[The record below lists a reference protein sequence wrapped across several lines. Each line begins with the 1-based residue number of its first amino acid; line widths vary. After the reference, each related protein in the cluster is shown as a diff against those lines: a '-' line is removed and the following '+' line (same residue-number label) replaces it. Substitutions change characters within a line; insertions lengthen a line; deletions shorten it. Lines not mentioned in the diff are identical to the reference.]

1 MRLQTLEQL
10 KNVNISEESE
20 RPIFEAVIKAG
31 YEPQCIGNGVLYNKP
46 NEWIYS
52 LTFSEKYWINI
63 LFPEKAPKCTAS
75 THVGWLNGG
84 FKGIYRPIHELEE
97 GWVRINKMGRVNCR
111 PHKLEDYEEETPLA
125 EEDIP
130 FFPLEGRIKYYRH
143 EVILDADSAIV
154 LGVRETS
161 GTIIAKFFNLDCSAL
176 GVASGISGGGMRPDH
191 S

>member
-1 MRLQTLEQL
+1 MRLQTLDQL
-10 KNVNISEESE
+10 KNINISKETE
-20 RPIFEAVIKAG
+20 RPLFEAVIKAG
-31 YEPQCIGNGVLYNKP
+31 YEPECIGNGALYNKP
-46 NEWIYS
+46 HEWIYS

-63 LFPEKAPKCTAS
+63 LFPEKAPMCSAS

-111 PHKLEDYEEETPLA
+111 PHRLEAYEEETPLT
-125 EEDIP
+125 EEDVL
-130 FFPLEGRIKYYRH
+130 FFPPNSKIKYYRH

-161 GTIIAKFFNLDCSAL
+161 GTIIAKFFNLDCSAV
-176 GVASGISGGGMRPDH
+176 GVASGVSGGGVRPDH